1 MAAFCAI
8 AFVPGGSVEDPLW
21 PAELRWRKRKEK
33 LPRHKDS
40 EGIRTTWTTFK
51 RDRTI
56 ARCAARLRL
65 VLRRPP
71 LPRGDGRMGRRHRR
85 RGPPRA
91 RSDSARGRPDRSRT
105 VERAHTPR
113 RRDCDA
119 GTERDPRGA
128 RRTAARPEASGPRES
143 ERRRG
148 DRRDATGHGDDGA
161 DRDYGLR
168 RLPRGRAQG

>member
-40 EGIRTTWTTFK
+40 EDIRTTRTTFK

-56 ARCAARLRL
+56 ARCAARLWL

-71 LPRGDGRMGRRHRR
+71 LPRGDGGMGRRRR
-85 RGPPRA
+85 RRSPPREG
-91 RSDSARGRPDRSRT
+91 SDAARGRHDRSRT
-105 VERAHTPR
+105 VERAHPPR
-113 RRDCDA
+113 RPDCEA
-119 GTERDPRGA
+119 GTE
-128 RRTAARPEASGPRES
+128 TS
-143 ERRRG
+143 
-148 DRRDATGHGDDGA
+148 
-161 DRDYGLR
+161 
-168 RLPRGRAQG
+168 